1 MIATRGQASGAN
13 RIPFLALLGANAI
26 SMVGTRVT
34 QIAIP
39 WFVLQ
44 TTGSAAKTG
53 IVGFAE
59 MLPIII
65 ASFFG
70 GTLVDRIG
78 FKTGSVVSDLLAGA
92 TIALIP
98 ALHHTVGLEFWQLLI
113 LVFFAGLFATPGMTA
128 RQSLVPDLAELA
140 GLPLERANA
149 AYQAIPRLSL
159 LVGPALGAALISLV
173 GPSQALWLDAAGY
186 VVSATIVLVGVRGL
200 RRQATVS
207 GSSSRY
213 LDELREGLQ
222 FVRQNR
228 LVRTMIT
235 VMLVISIV
243 DMPLFSVV
251 LPVYA
256 DRVLGS
262 VVALGTIVSAF
273 GAGALAGVL
282 AYGAVGHKLPRR
294 PTLVIAFAA
303 CCLSLTPLALG
314 APLWVIA
321 TFMAVEGVISAP
333 INPLAMTLLQEE
345 VPAELRGRAFGL
357 VTALGLAVSP
367 LGLLMA
373 GYIIDYVGLLPM
385 LGLIAV
391 SYLAAA
397 AVCGT
402 APAFRN
408 LSSPPAPE
416 PVPVASTAD
425 TDLRHA
431 AGYREGISR

>member
-1 MIATRGQASGAN
+1 MIALRDQVSGAN

-26 SMVGTRVT
+26 SLVGTRVT
-34 QIAIP
+34 QIALP

-53 IVGFAE
+53 IVGFTE
-59 MLPIII
+59 MLPVII

-78 FKTGSVVSDLLAGA
+78 FKNGSVVSDLLAGI
-92 TIALIP
+92 TIALVP
-98 ALHHTVGLEFWQLLI
+98 ALHHTVGLAFWQLLV
-113 LVFFAGLFATPGMTA
+113 LVFLVGLFSTPGMTA

-159 LVGPALGAALISLV
+159 LLGPALGAALISLV

-186 VVSATIVLVGVRGL
+186 LLSAGIVLIGVRVPRSQPAG
-200 RRQATVS
+200 S
-207 GSSSRY
+207 KSSSRY
-213 LDELREGLQ
+213 LDELREGLA
-222 FVRQNR
+222 FVRQNS

-262 VVALGTIVSAF
+262 VVALGTIVSVF

-282 AYGAVGHKLPRR
+282 AYGAIGHKLPRR

-303 CCLSLTPLALG
+303 CCLSLTPLALE

-321 TFMAVEGVISAP
+321 TCVAVEGVISAP
-333 INPLAMTLLQEE
+333 INPLAMTLLQEAT
-345 VPAELRGRAFGL
+345 PAELRGRAFGL

-373 GYIIDYVGLLPM
+373 GYIVDYAGLLPM

-408 LSSPPAPE
+408 LSPPAALE
-416 PVPVASTAD
+416 PTPVVSTAD
-425 TDLRHA
+425 TSSRQV
-431 AGYREGISR
+431 AGYQEGISR